1 MREVNTT
8 LGGCCVAPLSV
19 ENARADNHRGRCRGQ
34 RGPPAPQRDGRT
46 VHVLGSIARERFGVP
61 ALRAFECTVQLR
73 AIVRSAPPQSASGRR
88 AHSRLEGAER
98 AVPRAVPPSFRVR
111 AVVRTART
119 RECDARQPMCPGDE
133 RGGVVRGWGC
143 VGGVVAGQQRPVR
156 HIASDSKL

>member
-73 AIVRSAPPQSASGRR
+73 AIARSAPP
-88 AHSRLEGAER
+88 ECER
-98 AVPRAVPPSFRVR
+98 QACAL
-111 AVVRTART
+111 TA
-119 RECDARQPMCPGDE
+119 
-133 RGGVVRGWGC
+133 
-143 VGGVVAGQQRPVR
+143 
-156 HIASDSKL
+156 